1 MRMARA
7 CVMIMLSL
15 VVMVSVVQ
23 AQDAEVNKNQ
33 ELLDRIDTLE
43 RQLRKIEEEGKAR
56 KTLEI
61 TEEEKVQKEKEV
73 LSAVSREYSLD
84 PRGTLALDY
93 SLAYSYSPSEVIYT
107 TEEALT
113 RLKQESEHTI
123 QHSVYTSYSILDNL
137 AASVNVP
144 ILYRYNKMGT
154 DDELDETDI
163 GDIAVGMAYQP
174 FKAEAGGIRTTFSFS
189 ASLPTG
195 RSPFDINPE
204 SEISTGNG
212 YYALSAGASFS
223 KQVDPV
229 VLFWNV
235 GLTYPFKLDGLNHTV
250 AEGVVLDS
258 VEPGTSVNASL
269 GMGYALSYASS
280 INMSFSY
287 SYKLSTSYTYEN
299 ISTTYETG
307 DEVSASFGLGMGIS
321 VSPKTT
327 VSVSLAYSLTD
338 TSFSLST
345 RIPFNFVL

>member
-1 MRMARA
+1 MAYA
-7 CVMIMLSL
+7 CVMIVLFL
-15 VVMVSVVQ
+15 AVVPPTLG
-23 AQDAEVNKNQ
+23 AQETQGSANQ
-33 ELLDRIDTLE
+33 ELLDRIETLE
-43 RQLRKIEEEGKAR
+43 QQLRKIEEEGKAR

-84 PRGTLALDY
+84 PRGTLAIDY
-93 SLAYSYSPSEVIYT
+93 SLGYSYSPSEIIYT

-113 RLKQESEHTI
+113 RLEREANHTI
-123 QHSVYTSYSILDNL
+123 QHSIYSAYSIRDNL
-137 AASVNVP
+137 TASLSLP
-144 ILYRYNKMGT
+144 IMYKYNRRGT
-154 DDELDETDI
+154 DEELDETDI
-163 GDIAVGMAYQP
+163 GDISVGMAYQP
-174 FKAEAGGIRTTFSFS
+174 FKAEAGDIRTTFSFS
-189 ASLPTG
+189 GSLPTG

-204 SEISTGNG
+204 DEISTGNG

-258 VEPGTSVNASL
+258 VEPGSSVNASL

-307 DEVSASFGLGMGIS
+307 DEVSASFGLGMGIN